1 MEKLLM
7 IALFCVSIC
16 GYGQTYTWEDKAL
29 TGVYEVAGKSKSEIF
44 TAINKW
50 ISINYNSAKTVIQS
64 NDVVTGNIMVK
75 GSNVVSYKNATKLLY
90 PNMKSLPENSTMK
103 FNHLIE
109 INVNENKYKV
119 IYRIIEIDYEPEVAG
134 YMTPSLSKTIFDC
147 INLNGVPDAALTAV
161 NDNVESNLKAG
172 SISKE
177 KRESY
182 KATKPMYDE
191 INLNLLNEMKETMA
205 SINKLVQQQHQM
217 VGN

>member
-1 MEKLLM
+1 
-7 IALFCVSIC
+7 
-16 GYGQTYTWEDKAL
+16 
-29 TGVYEVAGKSKSEIF
+29 
-44 TAINKW
+44 
-50 ISINYNSAKTVIQS
+50 
-64 NDVVTGNIMVK
+64 
-75 GSNVVSYKNATKLLY
+75 
-90 PNMKSLPENSTMK
+90 MKSLPENSTMK

-119 IYRIIEIDYEPEVAG
+119 IYRIIEIDHESAVAV

-161 NDNVESNLKAG
+161 NDTVESNLKAG